1 MSLTL
6 QVGFF
11 NSYYVKRL
19 ADVPNIPA
27 VTVPATTWD
36 APQIAVPA
44 QDWYVEES
52 RIRGGYN
59 NVSTDY
65 GVKAYIVEEQAD
77 QTRRGSSLYT
87 QVYLTQEQG

>member
-19 ADVPNIPA
+19 ADVPNIPNIGD
-27 VTVPATTWD
+27 PSWN
-36 APQIAVPA
+36 APQVAVPA

-59 NVSTDY
+59 NTSTDL
-65 GVKAYIVEEQAD
+65 GVSFSLLLFEQAI
-77 QTRRGSSLYT
+77 TKNKVNINIFLIFN
-87 QVYLTQEQG
+87 